1 MLFHRRKYKKNDLLS
16 IIGLGGI
23 SIKGLGL
30 KNSSN
35 LISYAYDNGVNY
47 FDVAP
52 GYGDAQELM
61 GEGLRSYRKNVF
73 LACKTKYRNQLDS
86 TNDLNNSL
94 KLLKTDYFD
103 LYQLHGMKT
112 YNDYQNVV
120 SKDGALKTLIEA
132 KEKGKVRYIG
142 FSCHSIEVAKLLIN
156 EELQLYALDIGE
168 ESSIGSLND
177 IITDLPDGFG
187 SSIFQ
192 EDAYLGILVRND
204 FDNIGELKD
213 QFELLKSNEN
223 TALLLL
229 PIEEIDFQNNDG
241 EFRIYGSFGE
251 LFDTENEI
259 INQSGY
265 ENVFDGKLG
274 FKVPGEITKPNINN
288 IVENTI
294 IFEADG
300 VSSKTFELVSSND
313 RPLNPINIAI
323 AFVVLTAVY
332 FFVRQSR
339 KTK

>member
-1 MLFHRRKYKKNDLLS
+1 MKYKNKIFLLLAFLIFS
-16 IIGLGGI
+16 ACE
-23 SIKGLGL
+23 IKW
-30 KNSSN
+30 
-35 LISYAYDNGVNY
+35 D
-47 FDVAP
+47 
-52 GYGDAQELM
+52 M
-61 GEGLRSYRKNVF
+61 NVEF
-73 LACKTKYRNQLDS
+73 NEDFSGKY
-86 TNDLNNSL
+86 T
-94 KLLKTDYFD
+94 
-103 LYQLHGMKT
+103 
-112 YNDYQNVV
+112 
-120 SKDGALKTLIEA
+120 I
-132 KEKGKVRYIG
+132 
-142 FSCHSIEVAKLLIN
+142 KLLIN
-156 EELQLYALDIGE
+156 EELQLYALEIGE
-168 ESSIGSLND
+168 ETSIGSLND
-177 IITDLPDGFG
+177 ITSDLPEGFG

-192 EDAYLGILVRND
+192 EDDYLGILVRND

-300 VSSKTFELVSSND
+300 VSSKTFELISIND
-313 RPLNPINIAI
+313 RPLNPINIVI

>member
-1 MLFHRRKYKKNDLLS
+1 MKYKNKIYLLLAFLIFS
-16 IIGLGGI
+16 ACE
-23 SIKGLGL
+23 IKW
-30 KNSSN
+30 
-35 LISYAYDNGVNY
+35 D
-47 FDVAP
+47 
-52 GYGDAQELM
+52 M
-61 GEGLRSYRKNVF
+61 NVEF
-73 LACKTKYRNQLDS
+73 NEDFSGKY
-86 TNDLNNSL
+86 T
-94 KLLKTDYFD
+94 
-103 LYQLHGMKT
+103 
-112 YNDYQNVV
+112 
-120 SKDGALKTLIEA
+120 I
-132 KEKGKVRYIG
+132 
-142 FSCHSIEVAKLLIN
+142 KLLIN
-156 EELQLYALDIGE
+156 EELQLYALEIGE
-168 ESSIGSLND
+168 ETSIGSLND
-177 IITDLPDGFG
+177 ITSDLPEGFG

-192 EDAYLGILVRND
+192 EDDYLGILVRND

-274 FKVPGEITKPNINN
+274 FKVPGEITKPNISN

-300 VSSKTFELVSSND
+300 VSSKTFEVISIND
-313 RPLNPINIAI
+313 RPLNPINIVI

>member
-1 MLFHRRKYKKNDLLS
+1 MKYKNKIYLLLAFLVFSACEIKWDMNVEFNDNFS
-16 IIGLGGI
+16 G
-23 SIKGLGL
+23 
-30 KNSSN
+30 
-35 LISYAYDNGVNY
+35 
-47 FDVAP
+47 
-52 GYGDAQELM
+52 
-61 GEGLRSYRKNVF
+61 
-73 LACKTKYRNQLDS
+73 KY
-86 TNDLNNSL
+86 T
-94 KLLKTDYFD
+94 
-103 LYQLHGMKT
+103 
-112 YNDYQNVV
+112 
-120 SKDGALKTLIEA
+120 I
-132 KEKGKVRYIG
+132 
-142 FSCHSIEVAKLLIN
+142 KLLIN

-241 EFRIYGSFGE
+241 EFKINGSFGE

-274 FKVPGEITKPNINN
+274 FRVPGEITKPNINN

-300 VSSKTFELVSSND
+300 VSSKTFELISIND

-323 AFVVLTAVY
+323 AFVVLTVVY

>member
-1 MLFHRRKYKKNDLLS
+1 MKFKNKIYLLIAFLVFSACEIKWDMNVEFNEDFSGKYT
-16 IIGLGGI
+16 I
-23 SIKGLGL
+23 
-30 KNSSN
+30 
-35 LISYAYDNGVNY
+35 
-47 FDVAP
+47 
-52 GYGDAQELM
+52 
-61 GEGLRSYRKNVF
+61 
-73 LACKTKYRNQLDS
+73 
-86 TNDLNNSL
+86 
-94 KLLKTDYFD
+94 
-103 LYQLHGMKT
+103 
-112 YNDYQNVV
+112 
-120 SKDGALKTLIEA
+120 
-132 KEKGKVRYIG
+132 
-142 FSCHSIEVAKLLIN
+142 KLLIN

-204 FDNIGELKD
+204 FDNISELKD
-213 QFELLKSNEN
+213 QFEILKSNEN

-251 LFDTENEI
+251 LFDTENEV

-265 ENVFDGKLG
+265 ENVFNGKLG
-274 FKVPGEITKPNINN
+274 FKVPGEITKPNISN

-300 VSSKTFELVSSND
+300 VSSKTFELISSNE
-313 RPLNPINIAI
+313 RPLNPINIAVT
-323 AFVVLTAVY
+323 FVVLTAVY

>member
-1 MLFHRRKYKKNDLLS
+1 MKYKNKIYLLLAFLIFS
-16 IIGLGGI
+16 ACE
-23 SIKGLGL
+23 IKW
-30 KNSSN
+30 
-35 LISYAYDNGVNY
+35 D
-47 FDVAP
+47 
-52 GYGDAQELM
+52 M
-61 GEGLRSYRKNVF
+61 NVEF
-73 LACKTKYRNQLDS
+73 NEDFSGKY
-86 TNDLNNSL
+86 T
-94 KLLKTDYFD
+94 
-103 LYQLHGMKT
+103 
-112 YNDYQNVV
+112 
-120 SKDGALKTLIEA
+120 I
-132 KEKGKVRYIG
+132 
-142 FSCHSIEVAKLLIN
+142 KLLIN
-156 EELQLYALDIGE
+156 EELQLYALEIGE
-168 ESSIGSLND
+168 ETSIGSLND
-177 IITDLPDGFG
+177 ITSDLPEGFG

-192 EDAYLGILVRND
+192 EDDYLGILVRND

-274 FKVPGEITKPNINN
+274 FKVPGKITKPNISN

-294 IFEADG
+294 IFKADG
-300 VSSKTFELVSSND
+300 VSSKTFELISSND
-313 RPLNPINIAI
+313 RPLNPINIVI

>member
-1 MLFHRRKYKKNDLLS
+1 MKYKNKIYLLIDFLVFSACEIKWNMNVEFNDNFS
-16 IIGLGGI
+16 G
-23 SIKGLGL
+23 
-30 KNSSN
+30 
-35 LISYAYDNGVNY
+35 
-47 FDVAP
+47 
-52 GYGDAQELM
+52 
-61 GEGLRSYRKNVF
+61 
-73 LACKTKYRNQLDS
+73 KY
-86 TNDLNNSL
+86 T
-94 KLLKTDYFD
+94 
-103 LYQLHGMKT
+103 
-112 YNDYQNVV
+112 
-120 SKDGALKTLIEA
+120 I
-132 KEKGKVRYIG
+132 
-142 FSCHSIEVAKLLIN
+142 KLLIN

-300 VSSKTFELVSSND
+300 VSSKTFELISIND
-313 RPLNPINIAI
+313 RPLNPINIVI

>member
-1 MLFHRRKYKKNDLLS
+1 MKYKNKIYLLVAFLVFS
-16 IIGLGGI
+16 ACE
-23 SIKGLGL
+23 IKW
-30 KNSSN
+30 
-35 LISYAYDNGVNY
+35 D
-47 FDVAP
+47 
-52 GYGDAQELM
+52 M
-61 GEGLRSYRKNVF
+61 NVEF
-73 LACKTKYRNQLDS
+73 NENFSGKY
-86 TNDLNNSL
+86 T
-94 KLLKTDYFD
+94 
-103 LYQLHGMKT
+103 
-112 YNDYQNVV
+112 
-120 SKDGALKTLIEA
+120 I
-132 KEKGKVRYIG
+132 
-142 FSCHSIEVAKLLIN
+142 KLLIN

-274 FKVPGEITKPNINN
+274 FKVPGEITKPNISN

-300 VSSKTFELVSSND
+300 VSSKTFELISRKNY
-313 RPLNPINIAI
+313 PINPISVSV
-323 AFVVLTAVY
+323 AFVLLSAVY

-339 KTK
+339 KIK

>member
-1 MLFHRRKYKKNDLLS
+1 MKYKNKIYLLIAFLVFS
-16 IIGLGGI
+16 ACE
-23 SIKGLGL
+23 IKW
-30 KNSSN
+30 
-35 LISYAYDNGVNY
+35 D
-47 FDVAP
+47 
-52 GYGDAQELM
+52 M
-61 GEGLRSYRKNVF
+61 NVEF
-73 LACKTKYRNQLDS
+73 NENFSGKY
-86 TNDLNNSL
+86 T
-94 KLLKTDYFD
+94 
-103 LYQLHGMKT
+103 
-112 YNDYQNVV
+112 
-120 SKDGALKTLIEA
+120 I
-132 KEKGKVRYIG
+132 
-142 FSCHSIEVAKLLIN
+142 KLLIN

-204 FDNIGELKD
+204 FDSISELKD
-213 QFELLKSNEN
+213 QFEILKSNEN

-229 PIEEIDFQNNDG
+229 PIEEIDLQNNDG

-251 LFDTENEI
+251 LFDIENEI

-274 FKVPGEITKPNINN
+274 FKVPGDITKPNISN
-288 IVENTI
+288 IVDNTI

-300 VSSKTFELVSSND
+300 VSSKTFELISSND

-323 AFVVLTAVY
+323 AFVLLTVVY

>member
-1 MLFHRRKYKKNDLLS
+1 MKYKNKIYLLLAFLVFSACEIKWDMNVEFNDNFS
-16 IIGLGGI
+16 G
-23 SIKGLGL
+23 
-30 KNSSN
+30 
-35 LISYAYDNGVNY
+35 
-47 FDVAP
+47 
-52 GYGDAQELM
+52 
-61 GEGLRSYRKNVF
+61 
-73 LACKTKYRNQLDS
+73 KY
-86 TNDLNNSL
+86 T
-94 KLLKTDYFD
+94 
-103 LYQLHGMKT
+103 
-112 YNDYQNVV
+112 
-120 SKDGALKTLIEA
+120 I
-132 KEKGKVRYIG
+132 
-142 FSCHSIEVAKLLIN
+142 KLLIN

-300 VSSKTFELVSSND
+300 VSSKTFELISIND

-323 AFVVLTAVY
+323 AFVVLTVVY

>member
-1 MLFHRRKYKKNDLLS
+1 MKYKNKIYLLLAFLVFS
-16 IIGLGGI
+16 ACE
-23 SIKGLGL
+23 IKW
-30 KNSSN
+30 
-35 LISYAYDNGVNY
+35 D
-47 FDVAP
+47 
-52 GYGDAQELM
+52 M
-61 GEGLRSYRKNVF
+61 NVEF
-73 LACKTKYRNQLDS
+73 NENFSGKY
-86 TNDLNNSL
+86 T
-94 KLLKTDYFD
+94 
-103 LYQLHGMKT
+103 
-112 YNDYQNVV
+112 
-120 SKDGALKTLIEA
+120 I
-132 KEKGKVRYIG
+132 
-142 FSCHSIEVAKLLIN
+142 KLLIN

-300 VSSKTFELVSSND
+300 VSSKTFELISIND
-313 RPLNPINIAI
+313 RPLNPINIVI

-339 KTK
+339 KIK

>member
-1 MLFHRRKYKKNDLLS
+1 MKYKNKIYLLLAFLIFS
-16 IIGLGGI
+16 ACE
-23 SIKGLGL
+23 IKW
-30 KNSSN
+30 
-35 LISYAYDNGVNY
+35 D
-47 FDVAP
+47 
-52 GYGDAQELM
+52 M
-61 GEGLRSYRKNVF
+61 NVEF
-73 LACKTKYRNQLDS
+73 NEDFSGKY
-86 TNDLNNSL
+86 T
-94 KLLKTDYFD
+94 
-103 LYQLHGMKT
+103 
-112 YNDYQNVV
+112 
-120 SKDGALKTLIEA
+120 I
-132 KEKGKVRYIG
+132 
-142 FSCHSIEVAKLLIN
+142 KLLIN
-156 EELQLYALDIGE
+156 EELQLYALEIGE
-168 ESSIGSLND
+168 ETSIGSLND
-177 IITDLPDGFG
+177 ITSDLPEGFG

-192 EDAYLGILVRND
+192 EDDYLGILVRND

-274 FKVPGEITKPNINN
+274 FKVPGEITKPNISN

-300 VSSKTFELVSSND
+300 VSSKTFELISIND
-313 RPLNPINIAI
+313 RPLNPINIVI

>member
-1 MLFHRRKYKKNDLLS
+1 MKYKNKIYLLLAFLVFS
-16 IIGLGGI
+16 ACE
-23 SIKGLGL
+23 IKW
-30 KNSSN
+30 
-35 LISYAYDNGVNY
+35 D
-47 FDVAP
+47 
-52 GYGDAQELM
+52 M
-61 GEGLRSYRKNVF
+61 NVEF
-73 LACKTKYRNQLDS
+73 NENFSGKY
-86 TNDLNNSL
+86 T
-94 KLLKTDYFD
+94 
-103 LYQLHGMKT
+103 
-112 YNDYQNVV
+112 
-120 SKDGALKTLIEA
+120 I
-132 KEKGKVRYIG
+132 
-142 FSCHSIEVAKLLIN
+142 KLLIN

-274 FKVPGEITKPNINN
+274 FKVPGEITKPNISN

-300 VSSKTFELVSSND
+300 VSSKTFELISIND
-313 RPLNPINIAI
+313 RPLNPINIVI

-339 KTK
+339 KSK

>member
-1 MLFHRRKYKKNDLLS
+1 MKYKNKIYLLVAFLVFS
-16 IIGLGGI
+16 ACE
-23 SIKGLGL
+23 IKW
-30 KNSSN
+30 
-35 LISYAYDNGVNY
+35 D
-47 FDVAP
+47 
-52 GYGDAQELM
+52 M
-61 GEGLRSYRKNVF
+61 NVEF
-73 LACKTKYRNQLDS
+73 NENFSGKY
-86 TNDLNNSL
+86 T
-94 KLLKTDYFD
+94 
-103 LYQLHGMKT
+103 
-112 YNDYQNVV
+112 
-120 SKDGALKTLIEA
+120 I
-132 KEKGKVRYIG
+132 
-142 FSCHSIEVAKLLIN
+142 KLLIN

-204 FDNIGELKD
+204 FDSIGELKD

-274 FKVPGEITKPNINN
+274 FKVPGKITKPNISN

-294 IFEADG
+294 IFKADG
-300 VSSKTFELVSSND
+300 VSSKTFELISSNN
-313 RPLNPINIAI
+313 RSLNPINIAI
-323 AFVVLTAVY
+323 AFVVLTVVY

>member
-1 MLFHRRKYKKNDLLS
+1 MKYKNKIYLLLAFLLFS
-16 IIGLGGI
+16 ACE
-23 SIKGLGL
+23 IKW
-30 KNSSN
+30 
-35 LISYAYDNGVNY
+35 D
-47 FDVAP
+47 
-52 GYGDAQELM
+52 M
-61 GEGLRSYRKNVF
+61 NVEF
-73 LACKTKYRNQLDS
+73 NENFSGKY
-86 TNDLNNSL
+86 T
-94 KLLKTDYFD
+94 
-103 LYQLHGMKT
+103 
-112 YNDYQNVV
+112 
-120 SKDGALKTLIEA
+120 I
-132 KEKGKVRYIG
+132 
-142 FSCHSIEVAKLLIN
+142 KLLIN

-274 FKVPGEITKPNINN
+274 FKVPGEITKPNISN

-300 VSSKTFELVSSND
+300 VSSKTFELISIND
-313 RPLNPINIAI
+313 RPLNPINIVI

>member
-1 MLFHRRKYKKNDLLS
+1 MKFKNKIYLLVAFLVFSACEIKWDMNVEFNEDFSGKYT
-16 IIGLGGI
+16 I
-23 SIKGLGL
+23 
-30 KNSSN
+30 
-35 LISYAYDNGVNY
+35 
-47 FDVAP
+47 
-52 GYGDAQELM
+52 
-61 GEGLRSYRKNVF
+61 
-73 LACKTKYRNQLDS
+73 
-86 TNDLNNSL
+86 
-94 KLLKTDYFD
+94 
-103 LYQLHGMKT
+103 
-112 YNDYQNVV
+112 
-120 SKDGALKTLIEA
+120 
-132 KEKGKVRYIG
+132 
-142 FSCHSIEVAKLLIN
+142 KLLID

-204 FDNIGELKD
+204 FADISELKD

-251 LFDTENEI
+251 LFDTQNEI

-265 ENVFDGKLG
+265 ENVFDGKLI
-274 FKVPGEITKPNINN
+274 FKVPGEITKPNISN

-294 IFEADG
+294 IFESDG
-300 VSSKTFELVSSND
+300 VSNKTFELISSSD
-313 RPLNPINIAI
+313 RPLNPLNIAI
-323 AFVVLTAVY
+323 AFAALTAVY

>member
-1 MLFHRRKYKKNDLLS
+1 MKYKNKIYLLVAFLVFS
-16 IIGLGGI
+16 ACE
-23 SIKGLGL
+23 IKW
-30 KNSSN
+30 
-35 LISYAYDNGVNY
+35 D
-47 FDVAP
+47 
-52 GYGDAQELM
+52 M
-61 GEGLRSYRKNVF
+61 NVEF
-73 LACKTKYRNQLDS
+73 NENFSGKY
-86 TNDLNNSL
+86 T
-94 KLLKTDYFD
+94 
-103 LYQLHGMKT
+103 
-112 YNDYQNVV
+112 
-120 SKDGALKTLIEA
+120 I
-132 KEKGKVRYIG
+132 
-142 FSCHSIEVAKLLIN
+142 KLLIN

-204 FDNIGELKD
+204 FDNIDELKD

-300 VSSKTFELVSSND
+300 VSSKTFELISIND

-323 AFVVLTAVY
+323 AFVALTAVY

>member
-1 MLFHRRKYKKNDLLS
+1 MKFKNKIYLLIAFLVFSACEIKWDMNVEFNEDFSGKYT
-16 IIGLGGI
+16 I
-23 SIKGLGL
+23 
-30 KNSSN
+30 
-35 LISYAYDNGVNY
+35 
-47 FDVAP
+47 
-52 GYGDAQELM
+52 
-61 GEGLRSYRKNVF
+61 
-73 LACKTKYRNQLDS
+73 
-86 TNDLNNSL
+86 
-94 KLLKTDYFD
+94 
-103 LYQLHGMKT
+103 
-112 YNDYQNVV
+112 
-120 SKDGALKTLIEA
+120 
-132 KEKGKVRYIG
+132 
-142 FSCHSIEVAKLLIN
+142 KLLIN

-177 IITDLPDGFG
+177 IIIDLPDGFG

-204 FDNIGELKD
+204 FANISELKE

-251 LFDTENEI
+251 LFDTQNEI

-274 FKVPGEITKPNINN
+274 FKVTGEITKPNISN

-294 IFEADG
+294 IFESDG
-300 VSSKTFELVSSND
+300 VSNKTFELISSSD
-313 RPLNPINIAI
+313 RPLNPLNIAI
-323 AFVVLTAVY
+323 AFAVLTAVY

>member
-1 MLFHRRKYKKNDLLS
+1 MKYKNKIYLLVAFLVFS
-16 IIGLGGI
+16 ACE
-23 SIKGLGL
+23 IKW
-30 KNSSN
+30 
-35 LISYAYDNGVNY
+35 D
-47 FDVAP
+47 
-52 GYGDAQELM
+52 M
-61 GEGLRSYRKNVF
+61 NVEF
-73 LACKTKYRNQLDS
+73 NENFSGKY
-86 TNDLNNSL
+86 T
-94 KLLKTDYFD
+94 
-103 LYQLHGMKT
+103 
-112 YNDYQNVV
+112 
-120 SKDGALKTLIEA
+120 I
-132 KEKGKVRYIG
+132 
-142 FSCHSIEVAKLLIN
+142 KLLIN

-204 FDNIGELKD
+204 FDNIDDLKD

-300 VSSKTFELVSSND
+300 VSSKTFELISSND
-313 RPLNPINIAI
+313 RPLNPIHIVI

>member
-1 MLFHRRKYKKNDLLS
+1 MKYKNKIYLLIAFLVFSACEIKWDMNVEFNEDLS
-16 IIGLGGI
+16 G
-23 SIKGLGL
+23 
-30 KNSSN
+30 
-35 LISYAYDNGVNY
+35 
-47 FDVAP
+47 
-52 GYGDAQELM
+52 
-61 GEGLRSYRKNVF
+61 
-73 LACKTKYRNQLDS
+73 KY
-86 TNDLNNSL
+86 T
-94 KLLKTDYFD
+94 
-103 LYQLHGMKT
+103 
-112 YNDYQNVV
+112 
-120 SKDGALKTLIEA
+120 I
-132 KEKGKVRYIG
+132 
-142 FSCHSIEVAKLLIN
+142 KLLIN

-192 EDAYLGILVRND
+192 EDAYLGIQVRND
-204 FDNIGELKD
+204 FDNISELKD
-213 QFELLKSNEN
+213 QFKLLKSNEN

-274 FKVPGEITKPNINN
+274 FKVPGEITKPNISN

-300 VSSKTFELVSSND
+300 VSSKTFELISIND
-313 RPLNPINIAI
+313 RPLNPINIVI

>member
-1 MLFHRRKYKKNDLLS
+1 MKYKNKIYLLVAFLVFS
-16 IIGLGGI
+16 ACE
-23 SIKGLGL
+23 IKWG
-30 KNSSN
+30 
-35 LISYAYDNGVNY
+35 
-47 FDVAP
+47 
-52 GYGDAQELM
+52 M
-61 GEGLRSYRKNVF
+61 NVEF
-73 LACKTKYRNQLDS
+73 NEDFSGKY
-86 TNDLNNSL
+86 T
-94 KLLKTDYFD
+94 
-103 LYQLHGMKT
+103 
-112 YNDYQNVV
+112 
-120 SKDGALKTLIEA
+120 I
-132 KEKGKVRYIG
+132 
-142 FSCHSIEVAKLLIN
+142 KLLIN

-204 FDNIGELKD
+204 FDNISELKD

-274 FKVPGEITKPNINN
+274 FKVHGEITKPNISN

-294 IFEADG
+294 IFESDG
-300 VSSKTFELVSSND
+300 VSSKTFELISIYD

-323 AFVVLTAVY
+323 AFVLLTAVY

-339 KTK
+339 KIK

>member
-1 MLFHRRKYKKNDLLS
+1 MKYKNKIYLLVAFLVFS
-16 IIGLGGI
+16 ACE
-23 SIKGLGL
+23 IKW
-30 KNSSN
+30 
-35 LISYAYDNGVNY
+35 D
-47 FDVAP
+47 
-52 GYGDAQELM
+52 M
-61 GEGLRSYRKNVF
+61 
-73 LACKTKYRNQLDS
+73 
-86 TNDLNNSL
+86 
-94 KLLKTDYFD
+94 
-103 LYQLHGMKT
+103 
-112 YNDYQNVV
+112 NVV
-120 SKDGALKTLIEA
+120 FNEDFS
-132 KEKGKVRYIG
+132 GKYTI
-142 FSCHSIEVAKLLIN
+142 KLLIN

-251 LFDTENEI
+251 LFDSENEI

-274 FKVPGEITKPNINN
+274 FKVPGEITKPNISN

-300 VSSKTFELVSSND
+300 VSSKTFDLISSND

-323 AFVVLTAVY
+323 AFVVLIAVY

>member
-1 MLFHRRKYKKNDLLS
+1 MKYKNKIFLLLAFLIFS
-16 IIGLGGI
+16 ACE
-23 SIKGLGL
+23 IKW
-30 KNSSN
+30 
-35 LISYAYDNGVNY
+35 D
-47 FDVAP
+47 
-52 GYGDAQELM
+52 M
-61 GEGLRSYRKNVF
+61 NVEF
-73 LACKTKYRNQLDS
+73 NENFSGKY
-86 TNDLNNSL
+86 T
-94 KLLKTDYFD
+94 
-103 LYQLHGMKT
+103 
-112 YNDYQNVV
+112 
-120 SKDGALKTLIEA
+120 I
-132 KEKGKVRYIG
+132 
-142 FSCHSIEVAKLLIN
+142 KLLIN

-300 VSSKTFELVSSND
+300 VSSKTFELISIND
-313 RPLNPINIAI
+313 RPLNPINIVI

>member
-1 MLFHRRKYKKNDLLS
+1 MKYKNKIYLLLAFLVFSACEIKWDMNVEFNDNFS
-16 IIGLGGI
+16 G
-23 SIKGLGL
+23 
-30 KNSSN
+30 
-35 LISYAYDNGVNY
+35 
-47 FDVAP
+47 
-52 GYGDAQELM
+52 
-61 GEGLRSYRKNVF
+61 
-73 LACKTKYRNQLDS
+73 KY
-86 TNDLNNSL
+86 T
-94 KLLKTDYFD
+94 
-103 LYQLHGMKT
+103 
-112 YNDYQNVV
+112 
-120 SKDGALKTLIEA
+120 I
-132 KEKGKVRYIG
+132 
-142 FSCHSIEVAKLLIN
+142 KLLIN

-274 FKVPGEITKPNINN
+274 FRVPGEITKPNINN

-300 VSSKTFELVSSND
+300 VSSKTFELISIND

-323 AFVVLTAVY
+323 AFVVLTVVY

>member
-1 MLFHRRKYKKNDLLS
+1 MKYKNKIYLLIAFLVFSACEIKWDMNVEFNDNFS
-16 IIGLGGI
+16 G
-23 SIKGLGL
+23 
-30 KNSSN
+30 
-35 LISYAYDNGVNY
+35 
-47 FDVAP
+47 
-52 GYGDAQELM
+52 
-61 GEGLRSYRKNVF
+61 
-73 LACKTKYRNQLDS
+73 KY
-86 TNDLNNSL
+86 T
-94 KLLKTDYFD
+94 
-103 LYQLHGMKT
+103 
-112 YNDYQNVV
+112 
-120 SKDGALKTLIEA
+120 I
-132 KEKGKVRYIG
+132 
-142 FSCHSIEVAKLLIN
+142 KLLIN

-300 VSSKTFELVSSND
+300 VSSKTFELISIND
-313 RPLNPINIAI
+313 RPLNPINIVI

-339 KTK
+339 KIK

>member
-1 MLFHRRKYKKNDLLS
+1 MKYKNKIYLLLAFLIFS
-16 IIGLGGI
+16 ACE
-23 SIKGLGL
+23 IKW
-30 KNSSN
+30 
-35 LISYAYDNGVNY
+35 D
-47 FDVAP
+47 
-52 GYGDAQELM
+52 M
-61 GEGLRSYRKNVF
+61 NVEF
-73 LACKTKYRNQLDS
+73 NEDFSGKY
-86 TNDLNNSL
+86 T
-94 KLLKTDYFD
+94 
-103 LYQLHGMKT
+103 
-112 YNDYQNVV
+112 
-120 SKDGALKTLIEA
+120 I
-132 KEKGKVRYIG
+132 
-142 FSCHSIEVAKLLIN
+142 KLLIN
-156 EELQLYALDIGE
+156 EELQLYALEIGE
-168 ESSIGSLND
+168 ETSIGSLND
-177 IITDLPDGFG
+177 ITSDLPEGFG

-192 EDAYLGILVRND
+192 EDDYLGILVRND

-274 FKVPGEITKPNINN
+274 FKVPGKITKPNISN

-294 IFEADG
+294 IFKADG
-300 VSSKTFELVSSND
+300 VSSKTFELISSNN
-313 RPLNPINIAI
+313 RPLNPINITV

-332 FFVRQSR
+332 FFVRQLR

>member
-1 MLFHRRKYKKNDLLS
+1 MNVEFNENFSGKYT
-16 IIGLGGI
+16 I
-23 SIKGLGL
+23 
-30 KNSSN
+30 
-35 LISYAYDNGVNY
+35 
-47 FDVAP
+47 
-52 GYGDAQELM
+52 
-61 GEGLRSYRKNVF
+61 
-73 LACKTKYRNQLDS
+73 
-86 TNDLNNSL
+86 
-94 KLLKTDYFD
+94 
-103 LYQLHGMKT
+103 
-112 YNDYQNVV
+112 
-120 SKDGALKTLIEA
+120 
-132 KEKGKVRYIG
+132 
-142 FSCHSIEVAKLLIN
+142 KLLIN

-274 FKVPGEITKPNINN
+274 FKVPGEITKPNISN

-300 VSSKTFELVSSND
+300 VSSKTFELISIND
-313 RPLNPINIAI
+313 RPLNPINIVI

>member
-1 MLFHRRKYKKNDLLS
+1 M
-16 IIGLGGI
+16 
-23 SIKGLGL
+23 
-30 KNSSN
+30 
-35 LISYAYDNGVNY
+35 
-47 FDVAP
+47 
-52 GYGDAQELM
+52 
-61 GEGLRSYRKNVF
+61 
-73 LACKTKYRNQLDS
+73 
-86 TNDLNNSL
+86 
-94 KLLKTDYFD
+94 
-103 LYQLHGMKT
+103 
-112 YNDYQNVV
+112 
-120 SKDGALKTLIEA
+120 
-132 KEKGKVRYIG
+132 
-142 FSCHSIEVAKLLIN
+142 
-156 EELQLYALDIGE
+156 
-168 ESSIGSLND
+168 
-177 IITDLPDGFG
+177 
-187 SSIFQ
+187 
-192 EDAYLGILVRND
+192 RND

-274 FKVPGEITKPNINN
+274 FKVPGEITKPNISN

-300 VSSKTFELVSSND
+300 VSSKTFELISIND
-313 RPLNPINIAI
+313 RPLNPINIVI

>member
-1 MLFHRRKYKKNDLLS
+1 MKYKNKIYLLIAFLVFSACEIKWDMNVEFNDNFS
-16 IIGLGGI
+16 G
-23 SIKGLGL
+23 
-30 KNSSN
+30 
-35 LISYAYDNGVNY
+35 
-47 FDVAP
+47 
-52 GYGDAQELM
+52 
-61 GEGLRSYRKNVF
+61 
-73 LACKTKYRNQLDS
+73 KY
-86 TNDLNNSL
+86 T
-94 KLLKTDYFD
+94 
-103 LYQLHGMKT
+103 
-112 YNDYQNVV
+112 
-120 SKDGALKTLIEA
+120 I
-132 KEKGKVRYIG
+132 
-142 FSCHSIEVAKLLIN
+142 KLLIN

-274 FKVPGEITKPNINN
+274 FKVPGEITKPNISN

-300 VSSKTFELVSSND
+300 VSSKTFELISIND
-313 RPLNPINIAI
+313 RPLKPINIVI

>member
-1 MLFHRRKYKKNDLLS
+1 MKFKNKIYLLVAFLVFSACEIKWDMNVEFNEDFSGKYT
-16 IIGLGGI
+16 I
-23 SIKGLGL
+23 
-30 KNSSN
+30 
-35 LISYAYDNGVNY
+35 
-47 FDVAP
+47 
-52 GYGDAQELM
+52 
-61 GEGLRSYRKNVF
+61 
-73 LACKTKYRNQLDS
+73 
-86 TNDLNNSL
+86 
-94 KLLKTDYFD
+94 
-103 LYQLHGMKT
+103 
-112 YNDYQNVV
+112 
-120 SKDGALKTLIEA
+120 
-132 KEKGKVRYIG
+132 
-142 FSCHSIEVAKLLIN
+142 KLLIN

-204 FDNIGELKD
+204 FADVSELKD

-251 LFDTENEI
+251 LFDTQNEI

-274 FKVPGEITKPNINN
+274 FKVAGEITKPNISN

-294 IFEADG
+294 IFESDG
-300 VSSKTFELVSSND
+300 VSNKTFELISSSD
-313 RPLNPINIAI
+313 RPLNPLNIAI
-323 AFVVLTAVY
+323 AFAALTAVY